1 MPPVTPQLDRQ
12 NDTHVLLLSLPGIGG
27 GPLENHYRLK
37 QFHFHWGAANEW
49 GSEHAVDDHA
59 YPAELHLVHW
69 NSVKYQNYKEA
80 VMGENGLAV
89 IGVFLKLGAHHQ
101 TLQRLVDILPEIK
114 HKDARA
120 AVGPFDP
127 SSLLPACRDY
137 WTYPGSLTTPPL
149 TESVTWIIQ
158 KEPVEVA
165 PGQVPQELAVG
176 PVLVHR
182 RLPGAT
188 RGCGL
193 AGEGARP
200 DRQTPPRRTREDGPG
215 RRRRRG
221 GGCET
226 GVSTAPED

>member
-1 MPPVTPQLDRQ
+1 MTQ
-12 NDTHVLLLSLPGIGG
+12 
-27 GPLENHYRLK
+27 
-37 QFHFHWGAANEW
+37 
-49 GSEHAVDDHA
+49 
-59 YPAELHLVHW
+59 YPACTSGTLATSSRWNLTMSPRHQLHLVHW

-127 SSLLPACRDY
+127 SSLLPACQDY
-137 WTYPGSLTTPPL
+137 WTYAGSLTTPPL

-165 PGQVPQELAVG
+165 PSQFRTTS
-176 PVLVHR
+176 VL
-182 RLPGAT
+182 LICPAPT
-188 RGCGL
+188 
-193 AGEGARP
+193 
-200 DRQTPPRRTREDGPG
+200 RQTFLSSRSRT
-215 RRRRRG
+215 
-221 GGCET
+221 
-226 GVSTAPED
+226 